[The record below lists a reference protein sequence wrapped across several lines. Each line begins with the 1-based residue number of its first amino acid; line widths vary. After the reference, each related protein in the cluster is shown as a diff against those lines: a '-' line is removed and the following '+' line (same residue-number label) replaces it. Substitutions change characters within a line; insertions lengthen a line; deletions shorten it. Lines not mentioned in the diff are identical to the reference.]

1 MTNDVAIFL
10 DLDNLVIGAKQSN
23 ITFDINL
30 ILDHIKEITNG
41 RVVMRRSYGD
51 WRQNRELLKELTT
64 AGFLIQSTVR
74 LNTYSKN
81 LADMQIVV
89 DTMDTLID
97 GHNYSIYVLI
107 TGDRDFTPLVQSL
120 RKRGKQ
126 VIGVGIRHTASRS
139 FVSLCDQYIFY
150 ETLVGEESLDD
161 EDVTALL
168 RRALDKLLATD
179 ERAQASVLKQYLLD
193 MSDGAF
199 EHYPQAEGSFRK
211 FLNYFPDIVTVE
223 QEGTTIYVK
232 RPSPA
237 TPQKTAPPKKQSPP
251 QKQDTTTHT
260 PTAENERPLHL
271 QYRTG
276 LKKRK
281 LRMVEP
287 KARFTIIFD
296 LLQYLRTKEQV
307 EWRELIDRLHEK
319 YGAQPDKGISKN
331 MINATMLLARQ
342 AEVIRTLKG
351 RSLST
356 APVDLILNGDNMFKD
371 AVLYCDAIY
380 LREILSLSE
389 PFDLREASIALYES
403 PSYVK
408 YLKKSVMPRVDDIS

>member
-10 DLDNLVIGAKQSN
+10 DLDNLVIGAKQAN
-23 ITFDINL
+23 LTFDINL

-126 VIGVGIRHTASRS
+126 VIGVGVRHTASRS

-150 ETLVGEESLDD
+150 ETLIGEESLDD

-168 RRALDKLLATD
+168 RRALDKLLAID
-179 ERAQASVLKQYLLD
+179 ERAQASVLKQYMLD

-199 EHYPQAEGSFRK
+199 EHHPQAEGSFRK
-211 FLNYFPDIVTVE
+211 FLNAFSDVVTVE

-232 RPSPA
+232 RPSQA
-237 TPQKTAPPKKQSPP
+237 VPQKAAPAKKRPP
-251 QKQDTTTHT
+251 PELQETVSHT
-260 PTAENERPLHL
+260 PAAENERPLHL

-281 LRMVEP
+281 LRIVEP

-296 LLQYLRTKEQV
+296 LLQQLRTKEQV
-307 EWRELIDRLHEK
+307 EWRELIDQLYEK
-319 YGAQPDKGISKN
+319 YESQPDKEISKN

-356 APVDLILNGDNMFKD
+356 APVALILNGDNMFKD

-389 PFDLREASIALYES
+389 PFDLREASVALYES
-403 PSYVK
+403 PGYVK